1 MWMKITEIKSEER
14 ERGRKREAM
23 SAGAAAQYLKAARLN
38 KSVK

>member
-1 MWMKITEIKSEER
+1 M
-14 ERGRKREAM
+14 GRKREAM